1 MYYLLL
7 IRKGKEALLN
17 EEVRYF
23 LIIVFASALLIAL
36 NIKGSFGSFFEAFHH
51 SIFQVASVISTTGF
65 ATCDFNMWP
74 EFSRAILVLLMFVGA
89 CAGSTGGGLK
99 ISRLIILAKAVK
111 NEARSIVHPRSV
123 NRVRIN
129 GKGIQDSAVKTVL
142 VYLAAYVLIV
152 IISFLIVSLDRY
164 DMTTNFT
171 AVAATFNN
179 IGPGLGAVGATGNYG
194 GFSVL
199 SKLVLIFDMLIGRL
213 EIFPMLV
220 LLSPGT
226 WRVRQSSS
234 TK

>member
-1 MYYLLL
+1 M
-7 IRKGKEALLN
+7 
-17 EEVRYF
+17 
-23 LIIVFASALLIAL
+23 
-36 NIKGSFGSFFEAFHH
+36 
-51 SIFQVASVISTTGF
+51 
-65 ATCDFNMWP
+65 
-74 EFSRAILVLLMFVGA
+74 
-89 CAGSTGGGLK
+89 
-99 ISRLIILAKAVK
+99 
-111 NEARSIVHPRSV
+111 
-123 NRVRIN
+123 RIN